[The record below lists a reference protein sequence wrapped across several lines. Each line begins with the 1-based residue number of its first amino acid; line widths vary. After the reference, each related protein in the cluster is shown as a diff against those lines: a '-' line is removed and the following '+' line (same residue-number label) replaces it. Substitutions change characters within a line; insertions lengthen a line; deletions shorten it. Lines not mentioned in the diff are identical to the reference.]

1 MGDAQTR
8 PRSVDAAYWLWLVC
22 AALLVLFG
30 LLALTS
36 PGTAIREQ
44 LVERGA
50 NPDSVDAFIVL
61 LRGSGAVALL
71 TGLGVG
77 LMAGP
82 TRAGDPRFRRAVVA
96 LSVVFGVLQL
106 GLMAIGLGQAP
117 VLVVAVLALVAS
129 ALVYLRS
136 AAEWFAGE

>member
-1 MGDAQTR
+1 VGDARTR
-8 PRSVDAAYWLWLVC
+8 PRPVDVAYWLWLVS

-50 NPDSVDAFIVL
+50 NPDSVDEFIVL
-61 LRGSGAVALL
+61 LRGSGAVSLL

-82 TRAGDPRFRRAVVA
+82 TRAGDARFRRAVVA
-96 LSVVFGVLQL
+96 LSAVFFVLQL
-106 GLMAIGLGQAP
+106 GLMATGLGQVP
-117 VLVVAVLALVAS
+117 TLLVSLLALVAS
-129 ALVYLRS
+129 VLVYLRS
-136 AAEWFAGE
+136 SAEWFAGE

>member
-1 MGDAQTR
+1 MGDARAR
-8 PRSVDAAYWLWLVC
+8 PRPVDVAYGLWLVC

-44 LVERGA
+44 LVEHGA
-50 NPDSVDAFIVL
+50 NPDSVDEFIVL
-61 LRGSGAVALL
+61 LRGSGAVSLL

-96 LSVVFGVLQL
+96 LSAVFFVLQL
-106 GLMAIGLGQAP
+106 GLLATGLGQVP
-117 VLVVAVLALVAS
+117 TLLVSLLALVAS
-129 ALVYLRS
+129 VLVYLRS
-136 AAEWFAGE
+136 SAEWFAGE

>member
-1 MGDAQTR
+1 MGDAQAR
-8 PRSVDAAYWLWLVC
+8 PRPVDVAYWLWLVC

-36 PGTAIREQ
+36 PGTAIREE
-44 LVERGA
+44 LVARGA
-50 NPDSVDAFIVL
+50 NPDSVDEFIVL
-61 LRGSGAVALL
+61 LRGSGAVSLL

-96 LSVVFGVLQL
+96 LSVVFFVLQL
-106 GLMAIGLGQAP
+106 GLLATGLGQVP
-117 VLVVAVLALVAS
+117 TLLVSVLALVAS
-129 ALVYLRS
+129 VLVYLRS
-136 AAEWFAGE
+136 SAEWFACE